1 MKTKNKLNAF
11 QIIGYSAGIPTSDRD
26 VTSVLIF
33 TDKLKIMID
42 CGEGTYKNY
51 IKRGYK
57 LSDLKYICITHMHPD
72 HVGGLV
78 NLLFYRKIL
87 NLSDPLILIGPDN
100 LKDYI
105 ESAVMHHQFSINY
118 EIKYLS
124 NNNLNINADGITIN
138 TLKLKHKIDCYS
150 YKFDDGEHSIVFA
163 TDTLPVPDIVDFAY
177 NVTVLIHEAT
187 YASQHKKIAVE
198 HFHTTVDQ
206 AFDIADKAKVKKLY
220 LTHFSKRYKDEDLLN
235 YYYNGEQSIVFDE
248 KINI

>member
-1 MKTKNKLNAF
+1 
-11 QIIGYSAGIPTSDRD
+11 
-26 VTSVLIF
+26 
-33 TDKLKIMID
+33 
-42 CGEGTYKNY
+42 
-51 IKRGYK
+51 
-57 LSDLKYICITHMHPD
+57 MHPD

-87 NLSDPLILIGPDN
+87 NLSDPLILIGPNN

-105 ESAVMHHQFSINY
+105 ENTVMHHQFSINY

-150 YKFDDGEHSIVFA
+150 YKFDDGEHSIIFA

-177 NVTVLIHEAT
+177 NATVLIHEAT
-187 YASQHKKIAVE
+187 YADKDKKIAVE

-206 AFDIADKAKVKKLY
+206 AFDIADKAKVKNLY

-235 YYYNGEQSIVFDE
+235 YYYNGERSIVFDE

>member
-124 NNNLNINADGITIN
+124 NNNLNINAGGITIN
-138 TLKLKHKIDCYS
+138 SLKLKH
-150 YKFDDGEHSIVFA
+150 
-163 TDTLPVPDIVDFAY
+163 
-177 NVTVLIHEAT
+177 
-187 YASQHKKIAVE
+187 IA
-198 HFHTTVDQ
+198 
-206 AFDIADKAKVKKLY
+206 
-220 LTHFSKRYKDEDLLN
+220 
-235 YYYNGEQSIVFDE
+235 
-248 KINI
+248 